1 MPAKSQVRLLAVLL
15 LSLLGPQALAAT
27 EKDFSGTWVYKLGPK
42 VLFALHLEDAR
53 GEGGPLHGYLLRPEH
68 FEMQSPGGTVQHWS
82 HIPHT
87 SVREPVISAGLHDG
101 ELTLVDESPAKD
113 GEQSAIR
120 LRRIDSS
127 HIAFRLFA
135 SMAPLRMEKV
145 ATEAP
150 VLASDWDEARSYSED
165 DFVADNPE
173 MMRIVDADQ
182 ADRKDGM
189 HVNWAVVGRADEA
202 RRQAVATLLREDKL
216 HTGHDYESAA
226 LVFQHGESPDDFLL
240 AHALAVVA
248 ISKGQSG
255 AVWIA
260 SATLDRYLQN
270 IHQPQIFGTQF
281 YSANKD
287 PTTQEPY
294 NRGLV
299 SDALRGQLGVPS
311 QAEQEKQ
318 RHQYD
323 VERGLTH

>member
-1 MPAKSQVRLLAVLL
+1 M
-15 LSLLGPQALAAT
+15 
-27 EKDFSGTWVYKLGPK
+27 
-42 VLFALHLEDAR
+42 
-53 GEGGPLHGYLLRPEH
+53 LHGYLLRPEH
-68 FEMQSPGGTVQHWS
+68 FDMQSPGGTVLHWS
-82 HIPHT
+82 KITNT
-87 SVREPVISAGLHDG
+87 SVREPVVSAGLHDG
-101 ELTLVDESPAKD
+101 ELTLVDESPAKS
-113 GEQSAIR
+113 GEQSAFR

-135 SMAPLRMEKV
+135 PLEPLRMER
-145 ATEAP
+145 AGTDTP
-150 VLASDWDEARSYSED
+150 VLASDWDEARSYSEE
-165 DFVADNPE
+165 DFVADSPE
-173 MMRIVDADQ
+173 MKRIVDADQ
-182 ADRKDGM
+182 ADRKDGL
-189 HVNWAVVGRADEA
+189 HTDLSVVGKADEA
-202 RRQAVATLLREDKL
+202 RRQATATLLRDGKL

-226 LVFQHGESPDDFLL
+226 LVFQHGGSPDDFLL
-240 AHALAVVA
+240 AHTLAMVA

-281 YSANKD
+281 HTTGKEPS
-287 PTTQEPY
+287 TQEPY

-323 VERGLTH
+323 VEGGLAH